1 MSTQMETPKLEGG
14 RGRGRGSY
22 QLEAPRGHFGSR
34 SFGLLGRVEAT
45 VEVTRTMADQE
56 EMDYIV
62 QKAGK
67 SVTNRSDDQEIGNI
81 HRSTT

>member
-1 MSTQMETPKLEGG
+1 M
-14 RGRGRGSY
+14 
-22 QLEAPRGHFGSR
+22 
-34 SFGLLGRVEAT
+34 
-45 VEVTRTMADQE
+45 EVTKTMADQE